1 MQLMDSFAL
10 RKNNCSRSCANKLG
24 GDWERKQVQQ
34 TAKRYDDDHHS
45 KYIWLRLLLL
55 VAVIMA
61 AKAVP
66 PRTNIRQITN
76 RLL

>member
-10 RKNNCSRSCANKLG
+10 RKKNCSRSCAKLE
-24 GDWERKQVQQ
+24 GDWERNQVQR
-34 TAKRYDDDHHS
+34 TAKRYDDDRHS

-55 VAVIMA
+55 AAVIMA
-61 AKAVP
+61 VKTVP
-66 PRTNIRQITN
+66 PRTNIRQMTN